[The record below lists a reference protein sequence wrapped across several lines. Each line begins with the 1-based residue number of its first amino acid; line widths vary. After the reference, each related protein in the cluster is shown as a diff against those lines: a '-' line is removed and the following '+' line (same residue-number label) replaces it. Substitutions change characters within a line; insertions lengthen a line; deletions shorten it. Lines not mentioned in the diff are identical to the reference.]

1 MTKPAK
7 SAEFLEGNEST
18 PKSAPKSLPESI
30 KATLGRSSEYQPEY
44 CDTAITYLA
53 KGHGLT
59 ALAYHIRVAPQTI
72 RNWIKAYPEFAEAVE
87 IGRAGRVERIED
99 NLNKTG
105 KALTGPMVQAG
116 WKVLTNIA
124 PDEYRDKVTI
134 ESESGLTSQKALEEM
149 REEFRALTHGAAKQ
163 LVDNRALTAA
173 SVIDAEFE
181 EVVSMQPDNPHT
193 DDIEQATKK
202 PPTD

>member
-1 MTKPAK
+1 MRNSVNATPIIAP
-7 SAEFLEGNEST
+7 ESD
-18 PKSAPKSLPESI
+18 SSESPKSLPESI
-30 KATLGRSSEYQPEY
+30 KATLGRKPEY
-44 CDTAITYLA
+44 IPDYCDMVIVYMA
-53 KGHGLT
+53 KGHSLT
-59 ALAYHIRVAPQTI
+59 AFAHSIRINPQTV
-72 RNWIKAYPEFAEAVE
+72 RNWVKAYPEFADAVE
-87 IGRAGRVERIED
+87 IGRAGRVDLEESRM
-99 NLNKTG
+99 NKNG
-105 KALTGPMVQAG
+105 KSLTGPMLGAA

-134 ESESGLTSQKALEEM
+134 ESESGLTSQKALEDM

-163 LVDNRALTAA
+163 LTDNRALTAA

-181 EVVSMQPDNPHT
+181 EVVSMQPDDPHT